1 MWFAASVKMDKNS
14 LSATCNPMELACL
27 DLREDVITGKTL
39 SIVYGEGEVSTLST
53 NIPSVLAFCTTLK
66 LYSSSRCR
74 TLDPMNVNIGMT
86 FRRTASGAR

>member
-39 SIVYGEGEVSTLST
+39 SMVCGEVSTLKWMQP
-53 NIPSVLAFCTTLK
+53 IRARL
-66 LYSSSRCR
+66 LYD
-74 TLDPMNVNIGMT
+74 LEAVFVI
-86 FRRTASGAR
+86 AV